1 MKKLNQIIKLIAAA
15 MFVSAMLATTVSA
28 QEGSESLKKEMT
40 EPAHETCFFEG
51 EPIVDN
57 NPKRKASKREQQI
70 LDKTISVI
78 NRFESQKDAFEK
90 LDRDHNCQ
98 LDRSEVN
105 KLLSYAKI
113 NGFVRSIASGRLITR
128 YDLSHDGS
136 VQWREFHYAV
146 DKALAEK
153 AAKEPVKKSPE

>member
-1 MKKLNQIIKLIAAA
+1 MQNRNVFIKLASAA
-15 MFVSAMLATTVSA
+15 MLISTILVASVNA
-28 QEGSESLKKEMT
+28 QDDSQTPEKVMPRESES
-40 EPAHETCFFEG
+40 CFIEG
-51 EPIVDN
+51 GKIVDN

-70 LDKTISVI
+70 LDKTIGVI
-78 NRFESQKDAFEK
+78 NRFDSQKDAFSK

-98 LDRSEVN
+98 LDRTEVN

-146 DKALAEK
+146 DKALAEQ
-153 AAKEPVKKSPE
+153 AEKETAKKSSQ